1 MSIFFYPHASHTF
14 PVFLSLFLLIAA
26 NALADAEDDPKAQAR
41 AVYAEGV
48 SRFGAGDYEAALAA
62 FERSYELKPN
72 NAVLFNIAMCRKA
85 LFDYVGSLSGFE
97 RFIAAGGIASL
108 PEKTKLAEAAIEEM
122 EPLVGAVQI
131 RRAPKGALFSIDEA
145 DPVPIP
151 SNGRVRVLPGRH
163 RVCVL
168 AEGHESLC
176 TVITSAAGAMVDLVA
191 PLDVRKPDAL
201 NPLAPST
208 EPERDDANPS
218 VLEVTAVLGENQT
231 DGNGPRLKPLGG
243 WLTGIGSALGAA
255 AAVTGILWAADHRE
269 ATKIAETWSDEDR
282 GRYET
287 LYERIPI
294 EKRLTIAFSAAGAT
308 LIAGGIALLVID
320 TQREK
325 HEEDL
330 AIGPQGIVIRF

>member
-1 MSIFFYPHASHTF
+1 MSIPGYTF
-14 PVFLSLFLLIAA
+14 PSYTVTVFLALFLLSATS
-26 NALADAEDDPKAQAR
+26 ALADAEDDPKAQAR

-48 SRFGAGDYEAALAA
+48 SRFGARDYEGALAA

-85 LFDYVGSLSGFE
+85 LFDHVGSLAAFE
-97 RFIAAGGIASL
+97 RFIAAGGVPSL
-108 PEKTKLAEAAIEEM
+108 PEKLTLAEAAIEEM

-131 RRAPKGALFSIDEA
+131 RQAPEGALFSIDNA

-151 SNGRVRVLPGRH
+151 SDERVRVLPGRH
-163 RVCVL
+163 RICVL
-168 AEGHESLC
+168 AEGHGSLC
-176 TVITSAAGAMVDLVA
+176 TVITSAAGATVDLVA

-201 NPLAPST
+201 KPPAPPT
-208 EPERDDANPS
+208 EPERDDANAS
-218 VLEVTAVLGENQT
+218 ISETSAVLDN
-231 DGNGPRLKPLGG
+231 GNGGHLKPLGG

-255 AAVTGILWAADHRE
+255 ATVTGILWAVDYRQ
-269 ATKIAETWSDEDR
+269 ATKISETWSEADR
-282 GRYET
+282 NRYET

-294 EKRLTIAFSAAGAT
+294 EERLTIAFAAASAT
-308 LIAGGIALLVID
+308 LIASGIVLLVID

-325 HEEDL
+325 HKDL